1 MIPAL
6 QPGRNVGHFFGRSQE
21 KSVVVFR
28 KKALARIGTTFCRE
42 RVCRFAR
49 QRALSATYPNAAV
62 RLFHSVPKKQRAPS
76 NVEVLSA
83 LSKREKETT
92 MLSKRL
98 ILILCL
104 LGALSLNASI
114 EVNIHIDFSLEAS
127 VMFTQYALSRRR

>member
-6 QPGRNVGHFFGRSQE
+6 QPGRNVGHFFDRSQE
-21 KSVVVFR
+21 RSAVVFG
-28 KKALARIGTTFCRE
+28 KTAFARISPTFCWE

-76 NVEVLSA
+76 NVEVLGA

-92 MLSKRL
+92 MRSKRL

-104 LGALSLNASI
+104 LGALSLNASV
-114 EVNIHIDFSLEAS
+114 EVNIHIDFALEAS
-127 VMFTQYALSRRR
+127 VMFALYALSRRR